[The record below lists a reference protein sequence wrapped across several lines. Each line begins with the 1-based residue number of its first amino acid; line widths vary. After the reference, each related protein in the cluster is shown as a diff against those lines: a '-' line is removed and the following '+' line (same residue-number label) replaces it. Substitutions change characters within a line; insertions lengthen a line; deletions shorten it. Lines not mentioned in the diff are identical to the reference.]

1 MVIKERVI
9 LVITIG
15 FVLGLIFALSENYL
29 YFDKPSRSEEN
40 PIVFNEILNEIQSKY
55 IDKVDYD
62 VLIKSAVTG
71 ILSDLDEH
79 SEILSADDYRQVK
92 NSTKGM
98 YTGIGITIYN
108 NSNKGLIKVVNNQSS
123 AFVSGVR
130 PGDEIL
136 MINGQPIEN
145 LTFIELSQLIKGQAG
160 TNVKLVI
167 KKVITEE
174 IMSLNLMRENIFSP
188 SIDTKILS
196 SQYCYIKLDKFN
208 NQTQVEI
215 NHDMN
220 NICLSKKRNINVTR
234 GLIID
239 IRNNPGGTLEGAVK
253 VANLFLERGV
263 IVSAKGR
270 KNDSLFVHS
279 ADANDITKGLPIV
292 IIVNKYSA
300 SAAEIFAGA
309 MQDNNRAII
318 VGTSTYGKGLIQ
330 TVIPLTDGSAI
341 KLTTAQYFRP
351 SGSPITKSGI
361 RPDIVIKNTE
371 SASKNDRD
379 ESIYED
385 LQLSE
390 AINIMNNRLEYNH

>member
-188 SIDTKILS
+188 SIDTKILP

-220 NICLSKKRNINVTR
+220 NICLSKKSNINVTR

>member
-145 LTFIELSQLIKGQAG
+145 LTFIELSQLI
-160 TNVKLVI
+160 
-167 KKVITEE
+167 
-174 IMSLNLMRENIFSP
+174 
-188 SIDTKILS
+188 
-196 SQYCYIKLDKFN
+196 
-208 NQTQVEI
+208 
-215 NHDMN
+215 
-220 NICLSKKRNINVTR
+220 
-234 GLIID
+234 
-239 IRNNPGGTLEGAVK
+239 
-253 VANLFLERGV
+253 
-263 IVSAKGR
+263 
-270 KNDSLFVHS
+270 
-279 ADANDITKGLPIV
+279 
-292 IIVNKYSA
+292 
-300 SAAEIFAGA
+300 
-309 MQDNNRAII
+309 
-318 VGTSTYGKGLIQ
+318 
-330 TVIPLTDGSAI
+330 
-341 KLTTAQYFRP
+341 
-351 SGSPITKSGI
+351 
-361 RPDIVIKNTE
+361 
-371 SASKNDRD
+371 
-379 ESIYED
+379 
-385 LQLSE
+385 
-390 AINIMNNRLEYNH
+390 

>member
-188 SIDTKILS
+188 SIDTKILP

-215 NHDMN
+215 NNDMN
-220 NICLSKKRNINVTR
+220 NICLAKKSNINVTR

-239 IRNNPGGTLEGAVK
+239 IRDNPGGTLEGAVK
-253 VANLFLERGV
+253 VANLFLEKGV

>member
-1 MVIKERVI
+1 M
-9 LVITIG
+9 
-15 FVLGLIFALSENYL
+15 
-29 YFDKPSRSEEN
+29 
-40 PIVFNEILNEIQSKY
+40 
-55 IDKVDYD
+55 
-62 VLIKSAVTG
+62 
-71 ILSDLDEH
+71 
-79 SEILSADDYRQVK
+79 
-92 NSTKGM
+92 
-98 YTGIGITIYN
+98 
-108 NSNKGLIKVVNNQSS
+108 
-123 AFVSGVR
+123 
-130 PGDEIL
+130 
-136 MINGQPIEN
+136 
-145 LTFIELSQLIKGQAG
+145 
-160 TNVKLVI
+160 
-167 KKVITEE
+167 
-174 IMSLNLMRENIFSP
+174 
-188 SIDTKILS
+188 
-196 SQYCYIKLDKFN
+196 
-208 NQTQVEI
+208 
-215 NHDMN
+215 
-220 NICLSKKRNINVTR
+220 SKKSNINVTR

>member
-188 SIDTKILS
+188 SIDTKILP

-220 NICLSKKRNINVTR
+220 NICLSKKSNINVTR

-239 IRNNPGGTLEGAVK
+239 IRDNPGGTLEGAVK
-253 VANLFLERGV
+253 VANLFLEKGV

>member
-1 MVIKERVI
+1 M
-9 LVITIG
+9 
-15 FVLGLIFALSENYL
+15 
-29 YFDKPSRSEEN
+29 
-40 PIVFNEILNEIQSKY
+40 FNEILNEIQSKY

-145 LTFIELSQLIKGQAG
+145 LTFIELSHLIKGQAG

-196 SQYCYIKLDKFN
+196 SQY
-208 NQTQVEI
+208 
-215 NHDMN
+215 
-220 NICLSKKRNINVTR
+220 LS
-234 GLIID
+234 LIHI
-239 IRNNPGGTLEGAVK
+239 
-253 VANLFLERGV
+253 
-263 IVSAKGR
+263 
-270 KNDSLFVHS
+270 
-279 ADANDITKGLPIV
+279 
-292 IIVNKYSA
+292 
-300 SAAEIFAGA
+300 
-309 MQDNNRAII
+309 
-318 VGTSTYGKGLIQ
+318 
-330 TVIPLTDGSAI
+330 
-341 KLTTAQYFRP
+341 
-351 SGSPITKSGI
+351 
-361 RPDIVIKNTE
+361 
-371 SASKNDRD
+371 
-379 ESIYED
+379 
-385 LQLSE
+385 
-390 AINIMNNRLEYNH
+390 